1 VTDSRPA
8 SDLWTDA
15 CRAAALLAVDPV
27 GLGGIAMR
35 SPAGEVRT
43 AWLARLRQLVVQ
55 SGADAM
61 PPMIQVPADIS
72 VSQLLGGLDL
82 EQTLAAGRPVAQR
95 GALARADT
103 GLLIIA
109 MAERMEVATAGPI
122 AAAMDQGEVITE
134 RDGFSNRLPARFGVV
149 ALDEGI
155 ASDER
160 PPAALLERLAIHID
174 LTDISHRD
182 MQEMPVEEI
191 GTARQSLSKII
202 TPDSVI
208 EALCGAASALGVMSG
223 RIPVLALRTARAA
236 AALAGR
242 IVIAEEDVVLAARL
256 VLGPRALQLP
266 ASDQQPDDS
275 PPPPDNQPD
284 ETPPQERTSEGD
296 IKALEDVILDAAASA
311 IPPDLLQVLQQN
323 TQRGSSRANSG
334 KSGDSKQ
341 KGLRGRPI
349 GSRRGDLRSKARLD
363 LLDTLRTAAPW
374 QNLRRLNVHR
384 EGIQI
389 RREDIRR
396 KRYKDRQASTTIFV
410 VDASGSTAMDRL
422 GEAKGAVEMLLAD
435 CYVRRDEVALIA
447 FRGTS
452 ADILLPATRSL
463 ARAKKSLAALPGG
476 GGTPLAAGLVAAEKL
491 ADDVRRKGRTPTLVF
506 ITDGRANVARDGMGG
521 RERAQA
527 EAEQAATVIRSQNF
541 KTILV
546 DNSPRPEP
554 KARSIALSMGAIYLP
569 LPIVNATIL
578 SDAVRAHSN
587 ARETGRRS

>member
-1 VTDSRPA
+1 VTEARPA
-8 SDLWTDA
+8 SDLWADA
-15 CRAAALLAVDPV
+15 CRAAALLAVDPA
-27 GLGGIAMR
+27 GLGGISMR
-35 SPAGEVRT
+35 SPAGEVRA
-43 AWLARLRQLVVQ
+43 AWLTRMRRLIAQ
-55 SGADAM
+55 SCAETTS
-61 PPMIQVPADIS
+61 PVIQVPADITAP
-72 VSQLLGGLDL
+72 QLLGGLDL
-82 EQTLAAGRPVAQR
+82 EQTLATGRPVAQK
-95 GALARADT
+95 GALARAHQ

-109 MAERMEVATAGPI
+109 MAERMGASTAGPI
-122 AAAMDQGEVITE
+122 AAAMDQGEVMTE
-134 RDGFSNRLPARFGVV
+134 RDGFSSRLPARFGVV

-160 PPAALLERLAIHID
+160 PPAALMERLAMHID
-174 LTDISHRD
+174 LTQVSHRD
-182 MQEMPVEEI
+182 LDEIAIEEI
-191 GTARQSLSKII
+191 AAARQRMPHIA

-208 EALCGAASALGVMSG
+208 EAICGAATVLGITSG

-242 IVIAEEDVVLAARL
+242 SEIAEEDVILAARL
-256 VLGPRALQLP
+256 VLGPRASQLP

-275 PPPPDNQPD
+275 PPPPDDQQD
-284 ETPPQERTSEGD
+284 ETPPQEQPSEGE

-311 IPPDLLQVLQQN
+311 IPPDLLQILQQN
-323 TQRGSSRANSG
+323 AQRGARGANSG

-374 QNLRRLNVHR
+374 QNLRRLNARR

-389 RREDIRR
+389 RREDIRL

-447 FRGTS
+447 FRGTG

-491 ADDVRRKGRTPTLVF
+491 ADEVRRKGRTPTLVF

-527 EAEQAATVIRSQNF
+527 EAEQAAIVLRSQNF
-541 KTILV
+541 RTILV

-554 KARSIALSMGAIYLP
+554 KARSIAMSMGAIYLP
-569 LPIVNATIL
+569 LPIVNAAIL
-578 SDAVRAHSN
+578 SDAVRAHTN
-587 ARETGRRS
+587 AREPGGRS

>member
-1 VTDSRPA
+1 VTETRPA
-8 SDLWTDA
+8 SDLWADA
-15 CRAAALLAVDPV
+15 CRAAALLAVDPA
-27 GLGGIAMR
+27 GLGGVAMR
-35 SPAGEVRT
+35 ASAGEVRT
-43 AWLARLRQLVVQ
+43 AWLARLRRLIAQLCAEAA
-55 SGADAM
+55 S
-61 PPMIQVPADIS
+61 PIIQVPADIS
-72 VSQLLGGLDL
+72 APQLLGGLDL
-82 EQTLAAGRPVAQR
+82 EQTLATGRPVAQK
-95 GALARADT
+95 GTLARANN

-109 MAERMEVATAGPI
+109 MAERMGASTAGPI
-122 AAAMDQGEVITE
+122 AAAMDQGEVMTE
-134 RDGFSNRLPARFGVV
+134 RDGFSSRLPARFGVV

-160 PPAALLERLAIHID
+160 PPAALMERLAIHID
-174 LTDISHRD
+174 LTHVSHRD
-182 MQEMPVEEI
+182 MDEIAIEEI
-191 GTARQSLSKII
+191 AAARQRMPHIA

-208 EALCGAASALGVMSG
+208 EAICGAATVLGVTSG

-242 IVIAEEDVVLAARL
+242 SEIAEEDVILAARL
-256 VLGPRALQLP
+256 VLGPRASQLP

-275 PPPPDNQPD
+275 PPPPDDHQD
-284 ETPPQERTSEGD
+284 ETPPQEQPSDGE

-311 IPPDLLQVLQQN
+311 IPPDLLQILQQN
-323 TQRGSSRANSG
+323 AQRGARGANSG

-374 QNLRRLNVHR
+374 QNLRRLNSR
-384 EGIQI
+384 RDGIQI
-389 RREDIRR
+389 RREDIRL

-447 FRGTS
+447 FRGTG

-476 GGTPLAAGLVAAEKL
+476 GGTPLAAGLVAAERL
-491 ADDVRRKGRTPTLVF
+491 ADEVRRKGRTPTLVF

-527 EAEQAATVIRSQNF
+527 EAELAAVVIRGQNF

-554 KARSIALSMGAIYLP
+554 KARSIAMSMGAIYLP

-578 SDAVRAHSN
+578 SEAVRSHSK
-587 ARETGRRS
+587 AREPGARS

>member
-1 VTDSRPA
+1 VTEPRPA
-8 SDLWTDA
+8 SDLWSDA
-15 CRAAALLAVDPV
+15 FRAAALLAVDPA
-27 GLGGIAMR
+27 GLGGVSMR

-43 AWLARLRQLVVQ
+43 AWLARLRQLMAQ
-55 SGADAM
+55 SPSDQAT
-61 PPMIQVPADIS
+61 PIIQVPADIS

-82 EQTLAAGRPVAQR
+82 EQTLATGRPVAQK
-95 GALARADT
+95 GTLARAHN
-103 GLLIIA
+103 GLLIVA
-109 MAERMEVATAGPI
+109 MAERMGAATAGPI

-134 RDGFSNRLPARFGVV
+134 RDGFSTRLPARFGVV

-155 ASDER
+155 ASDEC
-160 PPAALLERLAIHID
+160 PPTALMERMAIHID
-174 LTDISHRD
+174 LTDVSHRD
-182 MQEMPVEEI
+182 MQEMPDEEI
-191 GTARQSLSKII
+191 AAARQRLSLII
-202 TPDSVI
+202 TPDSII
-208 EALCGAASALGVMSG
+208 EAICGAATALGVTSG

-242 IVIAEEDVVLAARL
+242 SVIAEEDVVLAARL

-266 ASDQQPDDS
+266 ASDQQPDDK
-275 PPPPDNQPD
+275 PPPDDQPD
-284 ETPPQERTSEGD
+284 KTPPQEQPSEGEV
-296 IKALEDVILDAAASA
+296 KALEDVILDAATSA
-311 IPPDLLQVLQQN
+311 IPPDLLQILQQN
-323 TQRGSSRANSG
+323 AKRGARGPNSG

-349 GSRRGDLRSKARLD
+349 GSIRGDLRSKARLD

-374 QNLRRLNVHR
+374 QNLRRLNAR
-384 EGIQI
+384 RDGIQI
-389 RREDIRR
+389 RREDIRL

-452 ADILLPATRSL
+452 AEILLPATRSL

-476 GGTPLAAGLVAAEKL
+476 GGTPLAAALVAAERL
-491 ADDVRRKGRTPTLVF
+491 ADEVRRKGRTPTLVF
-506 ITDGRANVARDGMGG
+506 ITDGRANVGRDGMGG

-527 EAEQAATVIRSQNF
+527 EAELAATALRSQNF
-541 KTILV
+541 KSILV

-554 KARSIALSMGAIYLP
+554 KARSIAMSMGAIYLP
-569 LPIVNATIL
+569 LPIVNAAIL
-578 SDAVRAHSN
+578 SEAVRAHTN
-587 ARETGRRS
+587 AREPGGRP

>member
-1 VTDSRPA
+1 MTERRPA

-15 CRAAALLAVDPV
+15 CSAAALLAVDPA
-27 GLGGIAMR
+27 GLGGISMR

-43 AWLARLRQLVVQ
+43 AWLARLRQLMAQPSSDQV
-55 SGADAM
+55 A
-61 PPMIQVPADIS
+61 PIIQVPADIS

-82 EQTLAAGRPVAQR
+82 EQTLATGRPVAQK
-95 GALARADT
+95 GTLARANN
-103 GLLIIA
+103 GLLIVA
-109 MAERMEVATAGPI
+109 MAERMGAATAGPI
-122 AAAMDQGEVITE
+122 TAALDLGEVVTE
-134 RDGFSNRLPARFGVV
+134 RDGFSTRLPAQFGVV

-160 PPAALLERLAIHID
+160 PPSALMERLAIHID
-174 LTDISHRD
+174 LTDVSHRD
-182 MQEMPVEEI
+182 MCDTPDEVIAAVRQRLPFI
-191 GTARQSLSKII
+191 TA
-202 TPDSVI
+202 PDSVI
-208 EALCGAASALGVMSG
+208 EAICGAATALGVTSG

-242 IVIAEEDVVLAARL
+242 SIIAEEDVVLAARL
-256 VLGPRALQLP
+256 VLGPRALQMP

-275 PPPPDNQPD
+275 PPPTDDQQD
-284 ETPPQERTSEGD
+284 ETPPQEQPSEGE
-296 IKALEDVILDAAASA
+296 IRALEDVILDAATSA
-311 IPPDLLQVLQQN
+311 IPPGLLQILQQN
-323 TQRGSSRANSG
+323 AQRGARGANSG

-374 QNLRRLNVHR
+374 QNLRRMNARR

-389 RREDIRR
+389 RREDIRL
-396 KRYKDRQASTTIFV
+396 KRFKDRQASTTIFV

-476 GGTPLAAGLVAAEKL
+476 GGTPLAAALVAAERL
-491 ADDVRRKGRTPTLVF
+491 ADEVRRKGRTPTLVF

-527 EAEQAATVIRSQNF
+527 EAEQAAIVFRSQNF
-541 KTILV
+541 KSILV

-554 KARSIALSMGAIYLP
+554 KARSIAISMGAIYLP
-569 LPIVNATIL
+569 LPIVNAAIL
-578 SDAVRAHSN
+578 SNAVRVHTS
-587 ARETGRRS
+587 AREPGGRS

>member
-1 VTDSRPA
+1 M
-8 SDLWTDA
+8 
-15 CRAAALLAVDPV
+15 AAA
-27 GLGGIAMR
+27 
-35 SPAGEVRT
+35 
-43 AWLARLRQLVVQ
+43 RQL
-55 SGADAM
+55 
-61 PPMIQVPADIS
+61 
-72 VSQLLGGLDL
+72 
-82 EQTLAAGRPVAQR
+82 
-95 GALARADT
+95 
-103 GLLIIA
+103 
-109 MAERMEVATAGPI
+109 
-122 AAAMDQGEVITE
+122 
-134 RDGFSNRLPARFGVV
+134 LPF
-149 ALDEGI
+149 I
-155 ASDER
+155 
-160 PPAALLERLAIHID
+160 
-174 LTDISHRD
+174 
-182 MQEMPVEEI
+182 M
-191 GTARQSLSKII
+191 

-208 EALCGAASALGVMSG
+208 EVICGAASALGVTSG

-242 IVIAEEDVVLAARL
+242 SEITEEDVVLAARL
-256 VLGPRALQLP
+256 VLGPRALQMP
-266 ASDQQPDDS
+266 ASDQQPDDTS
-275 PPPPDNQPD
+275 PPPDQPP
-284 ETPPQERTSEGD
+284 EESPSQEQPSEGEV
-296 IKALEDVILDAAASA
+296 KTLEDVILEAAASA
-311 IPPDLLQVLQQN
+311 IPPDLLQILQQN
-323 TQRGSSRANSG
+323 AQRGARAANSG

-374 QNLRRLNVHR
+374 QNLRRLNAGR

-389 RREDIRR
+389 RREDIRL

-447 FRGTS
+447 FRGTG

-476 GGTPLAAGLVAAEKL
+476 GGTPLAAGLVAAERL
-491 ADDVRRKGRTPTLVF
+491 AGEVRRKGRTPTLVF

-527 EAEQAATVIRSQNF
+527 EAEQAATVLRSQNF

-554 KARSIALSMGAIYLP
+554 KARSIAMSMGAIYLP
-569 LPIVNATIL
+569 LPIVNAAIL
-578 SDAVRAHSN
+578 SDAVRAHTN
-587 ARETGRRS
+587 ARETGGRS

>member
-1 VTDSRPA
+1 MTAPRPA
-8 SDLWTDA
+8 SDLWDDA
-15 CRAAALLAVDPV
+15 CRAAALLAVDPA
-27 GLGGIAMR
+27 GLGGISMR

-43 AWLARLRQLVVQ
+43 TWLVLLRQVMVQ
-55 SGADAM
+55 SGAAVM
-61 PPMIQVPADIS
+61 PPIIQIPADIS

-82 EQTLAAGRPVAQR
+82 EQTLASGRPVAQK
-95 GALARADT
+95 GALARANN

-109 MAERMEVATAGPI
+109 MAERMGASTAGPV
-122 AAAMDQGEVITE
+122 AAALDQGEVITE

-155 ASDER
+155 AADER

-174 LTDISHRD
+174 LTDVSHRD
-182 MQEMPVEEI
+182 MHELPFEEI
-191 GTARQSLSKII
+191 AAARQRLPNVA

-236 AALAGR
+236 AALGGR
-242 IVIAEEDVVLAARL
+242 SVIAEEDVVLAARL
-256 VLGPRALQLP
+256 VLGPRALQIP
-266 ASDQQPDDS
+266 ASDQQPEDS
-275 PPPPDNQPD
+275 PPPPDDQPD
-284 ETPPQERTSEGD
+284 ETPPQEQPSDGE

-311 IPPDLLQVLQQN
+311 IPPDLLQILQQN
-323 TQRGSSRANSG
+323 TQRGARGANSG

-374 QNLRRLNVHR
+374 QNLRRLNAR
-384 EGIQI
+384 RDGIQI
-389 RREDIRR
+389 RREDIRL
-396 KRYKDRQASTTIFV
+396 KRFKDRQASTTIFV

-476 GGTPLAAGLVAAEKL
+476 GGTPLAAALISAERL

-506 ITDGRANVARDGMGG
+506 ITDGRANVARDGLGG

-527 EAEQAATVIRSQNF
+527 EAEQAAIIIRSQNF
-541 KTILV
+541 KSILV

-554 KARSIALSMGAIYLP
+554 KARSIAMSMGAIYLP

-578 SDAVRAHSN
+578 SEAVRSHSK
-587 ARETGRRS
+587 AREPGGRS